1 MNTFSG
7 KKVTFDDT
15 FLTVEL
21 QDGRRISTPLAWYP
35 ELNHSTIEELKD
47 YHFICKGTG
56 IEWENLDYQL
66 SIESMI
72 IGDSLQ
78 RKKAA

>member
-1 MNTFSG
+1 MNTLAG

-21 QDGRRISTPLAWYP
+21 KDGRRISTPLDWYP
-35 ELNHSTIEELKD
+35 ELKNSTVEELKD
-47 YHFICKGTG
+47 YHFICRGTG
-56 IEWENLDYQL
+56 VEWENLDYQL
-66 SIESMI
+66 SIESMV
-72 IGDSLQ
+72 IGNTLQ